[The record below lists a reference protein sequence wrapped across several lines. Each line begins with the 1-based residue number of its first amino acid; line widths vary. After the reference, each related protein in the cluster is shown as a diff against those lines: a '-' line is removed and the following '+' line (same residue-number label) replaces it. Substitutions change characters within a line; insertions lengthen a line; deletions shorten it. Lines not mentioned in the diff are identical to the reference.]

1 MHSLKGEHNPN
12 RKLARAMLHNTA
24 RGRGMGMRS
33 EVKRSEQ
40 NPNPATEIHAQR
52 KIAEIAVYNVEFY
65 TLGHFALFCN
75 FCLYLR
81 KSQTLSSAMSENNKP
96 DKLNANT
103 PDTESLEERLER
115 NWKKIT
121 EERERERI
129 KKINKSLTVIPV
141 CILSLF
147 IIDSIN
153 FNPDIFFFLPYLI
166 GGVIV
171 FHFFRI
177 IFLFPD
183 TNPGGPW
190 FI

>member
-1 MHSLKGEHNPN
+1 
-12 RKLARAMLHNTA
+12 
-24 RGRGMGMRS
+24 
-33 EVKRSEQ
+33 
-40 NPNPATEIHAQR
+40 
-52 KIAEIAVYNVEFY
+52 
-65 TLGHFALFCN
+65 
-75 FCLYLR
+75 
-81 KSQTLSSAMSENNKP
+81 MSENNKP

-177 IFLFPD
+177 IFLLPD

>member
-1 MHSLKGEHNPN
+1 
-12 RKLARAMLHNTA
+12 
-24 RGRGMGMRS
+24 
-33 EVKRSEQ
+33 
-40 NPNPATEIHAQR
+40 
-52 KIAEIAVYNVEFY
+52 
-65 TLGHFALFCN
+65 
-75 FCLYLR
+75 
-81 KSQTLSSAMSENNKP
+81 MSDE
-96 DKLNANT
+96 DKLNN
-103 PDTESLEERLER
+103 PKIDISDTEDIEEILER

-166 GGVIV
+166 GAVMV

>member
-1 MHSLKGEHNPN
+1 
-12 RKLARAMLHNTA
+12 
-24 RGRGMGMRS
+24 
-33 EVKRSEQ
+33 
-40 NPNPATEIHAQR
+40 
-52 KIAEIAVYNVEFY
+52 
-65 TLGHFALFCN
+65 
-75 FCLYLR
+75 
-81 KSQTLSSAMSENNKP
+81 MSEEDKP
-96 DKLNANT
+96 KVST
-103 PDTESLEERLER
+103 SEEDINDILER

-129 KKINKSLTVIPV
+129 KKINKSLTIIPV

-147 IIDSIN
+147 IIDSLN

-177 IFLFPD
+177 IFLLPD
-183 TNPGGPW
+183 TDSSGPW

>member
-1 MHSLKGEHNPN
+1 
-12 RKLARAMLHNTA
+12 
-24 RGRGMGMRS
+24 
-33 EVKRSEQ
+33 
-40 NPNPATEIHAQR
+40 
-52 KIAEIAVYNVEFY
+52 
-65 TLGHFALFCN
+65 
-75 FCLYLR
+75 
-81 KSQTLSSAMSENNKP
+81 MSDE
-96 DKLNANT
+96 DKLNN
-103 PDTESLEERLER
+103 PKIDISDTEDIEEMLER
-115 NWKKIT
+115 NGKKIA

-147 IIDSIN
+147 IIDSID

>member
-1 MHSLKGEHNPN
+1 
-12 RKLARAMLHNTA
+12 
-24 RGRGMGMRS
+24 
-33 EVKRSEQ
+33 
-40 NPNPATEIHAQR
+40 
-52 KIAEIAVYNVEFY
+52 
-65 TLGHFALFCN
+65 
-75 FCLYLR
+75 
-81 KSQTLSSAMSENNKP
+81 MSDE
-96 DKLNANT
+96 DKLNK
-103 PDTESLEERLER
+103 PKIDVSDTEDIEERLER